1 MSDPA
6 APDDLA
12 QLGARLDEAKA
23 RLAPDPKRVATSALG
38 HGFRLGLEL
47 VSGVLVGAFVGWWL
61 DRWLHTSP
69 AMLLICFFL
78 GLAAGFLN
86 LWRAVKHEQALVN
99 ADSVARANDV
109 QG

>member
-1 MSDPA
+1 LSDPA

-12 QLGARLDEAKA
+12 RLGARLDEAKA
-23 RLAPDPKRVATSALG
+23 RLVPDPKRVAAAALG
-38 HGFRLGLEL
+38 SGFRLGLEL

-69 AMLLICFFL
+69 AMLLVCFFL

-86 LWRAVKHEQALVN
+86 LMRAVKREQAAV
-99 ADSVARANDV
+99 DARKLSEHP